1 MEDEKKTKKQLIEE
15 LNELR
20 QCVAELKSFEKEIE
34 QTRKFT
40 KAFMQNSIPVAIMT
54 SKEGRFVDVSDAFL
68 RFTGRQRDEVIG
80 RTSIECGIITAEQRG
95 VFYDELNKK
104 GRVEDL
110 EMEVRTKDG
119 ALRYGLFNAVMMS
132 LNNEKYVLTVSL
144 DITSRKQAEALL
156 KKTEQELSLIFDTAP
171 LLIWQKDR
179 EGRYLQVNR
188 TYCDTVGISKDTI
201 VGKTDYDLFPKEIA
215 DQYVSHDRKVLDS
228 RMSEFGIE
236 EHHQKSSGEHGW
248 SRTDKLIYYDV
259 DGKIT
264 GTIGF
269 ATDITKHKRA
279 EDALRGSEE
288 KYRRIVE
295 TANEGI
301 LAIDG
306 ERITTFV
313 NPQMAKMLGYALE
326 EMIGKHI
333 TFFMFPE
340 DLPAYEARMEERVK
354 GVGGQYEQK
363 FRHKDGHSV
372 WCFVSAQARMDEKGA
387 FLGFFAMLTNITERR
402 QTEMFLQDIIVKNP
416 MSIQIV
422 DKEGYT
428 IQVNAAHTELFG
440 AVPHAD
446 FSIFNDPQIQEQ
458 GLDKFFERAKKG
470 EVVHLP
476 DAYFNIHN
484 FNSDYPD
491 TPVWLRALI
500 FPLYDSVGKP
510 ERFVLMHEDITSR
523 KQAEAALRLSEDNFR
538 RSLDESPL
546 GVRIV
551 NTEGETIY
559 ANRAILD
566 INGCDTLE
574 ELKTTPVEMRYTPES
589 FADHQI
595 RKEKRKRGDDAPSEY
610 EIRIIRKDGE
620 IHHLQAFRKEIL
632 WDGEK
637 QFQVLYNDITERKQA
652 TEILRESEV
661 RYRELFENMRSGVA
675 VYETHNNGEDFIFK
689 EYNAAGEMLDKT
701 PRGQAIGRSVVD
713 VFPGVKDFGLFDVFR
728 RVYRTGK
735 PERHP
740 VTFYK
745 DEKISGWRESYVY
758 KLPSGEI
765 VAVYEDITERKQAE
779 EALRQSEERFRAIAS
794 NTPDHI
800 LIQDNQLRY
809 LHVVNPQLGLTEQD
823 MIGKTDYDFLSKED
837 ADKLTEIK
845 RQVLKTGSPA
855 HVEVPLTSSKGE
867 QQFFDGSYIPKF
879 DAKGRVDGLIGY
891 FRNATERKRVE
902 EAIRTAEKTYRNVF
916 LSSQIGLFRT
926 DINTGQLLD
935 ANDAVARFIGYQ
947 DRISLLAEPFNISER
962 YADPYDREKM
972 ISLLQAHG
980 EFQNFEARFRKNDGS
995 IILMRFSAKLVREK
1009 GWVEGVS
1016 EDITDR
1022 KQAEERIHASLREK
1036 DILLNEIHHRVKNN
1050 MQVISSLLKLQASA
1064 SGSPE
1069 LTERLNESQSR
1080 IHAMALVH
1088 EKLYD
1093 SKDFARIDLAGYVRT
1108 LSQELFQSH
1117 KINQWKIALIVQTD
1131 GDVYVDVNKAI
1142 PCGLIL
1148 NELISNAFKHAFPGG
1163 RQGKLQIILRETENK
1178 EIEIVVRD
1186 NGMGLPDD
1194 VDIHAPRSL
1203 GLDLVN
1209 GLVKNQLDGQ
1219 IEVKRDKGTE
1229 FRIKFPL

>member
-1 MEDEKKTKKQLIEE
+1 MMEDEKKTKKQLIEE

-20 QCVAELKSFEKEIE
+20 QCVAELKGFEKEIE

-80 RTSIECGIITAEQRG
+80 RTSIECGIIAAEQRG

-132 LNNEKYVLTVSL
+132 LNNEKYLLAVS
-144 DITSRKQAEALL
+144 
-156 KKTEQELSLIFDTAP
+156 
-171 LLIWQKDR
+171 
-179 EGRYLQVNR
+179 
-188 TYCDTVGISKDTI
+188 
-201 VGKTDYDLFPKEIA
+201 
-215 DQYVSHDRKVLDS
+215 
-228 RMSEFGIE
+228 
-236 EHHQKSSGEHGW
+236 
-248 SRTDKLIYYDV
+248 
-259 DGKIT
+259 
-264 GTIGF
+264 
-269 ATDITKHKRA
+269 
-279 EDALRGSEE
+279 
-288 KYRRIVE
+288 
-295 TANEGI
+295 
-301 LAIDG
+301 
-306 ERITTFV
+306 
-313 NPQMAKMLGYALE
+313 
-326 EMIGKHI
+326 
-333 TFFMFPE
+333 
-340 DLPAYEARMEERVK
+340 
-354 GVGGQYEQK
+354 
-363 FRHKDGHSV
+363 
-372 WCFVSAQARMDEKGA
+372 MD
-387 FLGFFAMLTNITERR
+387 ITERR

-428 IQVNAAHTELFG
+428 IQVNAAHTKLFG

-523 KQAEAALRLSEDNFR
+523 KQAEAALRRSEDNFR
-538 RSLDESPL
+538 RSLEESPL

-551 NTEGETIY
+551 TAEGETIY

-589 FADHQI
+589 FAEHQI

-620 IHHLQAFRKEIL
+620 IRHLQVFRKEIL

-637 QFQVLYNDITERKQA
+637 QFQVLYNDIT
-652 TEILRESEV
+652 S
-661 RYRELFENMRSGVA
+661 
-675 VYETHNNGEDFIFK
+675 
-689 EYNAAGEMLDKT
+689 
-701 PRGQAIGRSVVD
+701 
-713 VFPGVKDFGLFDVFR
+713 
-728 RVYRTGK
+728 
-735 PERHP
+735 
-740 VTFYK
+740 
-745 DEKISGWRESYVY
+745 
-758 KLPSGEI
+758 
-765 VAVYEDITERKQAE
+765 RKQAE
-779 EALRQSEERFRAIAS
+779 EALRREKDFAES
-794 NTPDHI
+794 
-800 LIQDNQLRY
+800 LIQTAQTIVLVLDTTGHIVRI
-809 LHVVNPQLGLTEQD
+809 NPYMEEVSGRRLEEVQ
-823 MIGKTDYDFLSKED
+823 GKDWFSTFLPKSDRNRMKELFLKAINDIQTRGNINPIVTKDGREIDIEWYDK
-837 ADKLTEIK
+837 T
-845 RQVLKTGSPA
+845 LK
-855 HVEVPLTSSKGE
+855 
-867 QQFFDGSYIPKF
+867 
-879 DAKGRVDGLIGY
+879 
-891 FRNATERKRVE
+891 NE
-902 EAIRTAEKTYRNVF
+902 EGTV
-916 LSSQIGLFRT
+916 IGLLS
-926 DINTGQLLD
+926 TGQ
-935 ANDAVARFIGYQ
+935 
-947 DRISLLAEPFNISER
+947 
-962 YADPYDREKM
+962 
-972 ISLLQAHG
+972 
-980 EFQNFEARFRKNDGS
+980 
-995 IILMRFSAKLVREK
+995 
-1009 GWVEGVS
+1009 
-1016 EDITDR
+1016 DITDR
-1022 KQAEERIHASLREK
+1022 KQAEEIIQRSEEKFAKAFHSSPILTAISTIEEGRFLDINGIFLQTLLFSREEVIGKTSLELGLFANPLQRQAIRKITEENGYAKNIEIQMVARNGQIINGLFSAEQLTVNNEKCWLTVMVDVTEQKQAEEMLKASLREK
-1036 DILLNEIHHRVKNN
+1036 EILLNEIHHRVKNN

-1064 SGSPE
+1064 SGNPE

-1088 EKLYD
+1088 EKLYG
-1093 SKDFARIDLAGYVRT
+1093 SKDFTRIDLAGYVRT

-1117 KINQWKIALIVQTD
+1117 KINQWKIALVVQTD
-1131 GDVYVDVNKAI
+1131 GEVYVDVNKAI

-1148 NELISNAFKHAFPGG
+1148 NELISNALKHAFPGG
-1163 RQGKLQIILRETENK
+1163 RQGDLQILLRESENT

-1186 NGMGLPDD
+1186 NGLGLPDNI
-1194 VDIHAPRSL
+1194 DIHAPRSL

-1209 GLVKNQLDGQ
+1209 GLVTKQLDGQ
-1219 IEVKRDKGTE
+1219 IEVRRDKGTE